1 MTLPPMPPFLAKY
14 GIYLAIVAVVVA
26 VLLLTYCQGQSAGKS
41 GEVVKQ
47 QERTIQ
53 VQQEVGSANENA
65 ADARV
70 SDATKA
76 AQEERELKD
85 ALEATSDPTRQR
97 ILRGCIILRQQG
109 RNGEDLPARCRL
121 ETGTGANLP

>member
-1 MTLPPMPPFLAKY
+1 MTAFFSKYWIYFALA
-14 GIYLAIVAVVVA
+14 AFVAA
-26 VLLLTYCQGQSAGKS
+26 VLGLTYCQGKSAGKS

-47 QERTIQ
+47 QERTIETQ
-53 VQQEVGSANENA
+53 RELGSANENA

-70 SDATKA
+70 SDATRA

-97 ILRGCIILRQQG
+97 ILRGCLILRQQG
-109 RNGEDLPARCRL
+109 RNGEDLPARCRPSAV
-121 ETGTGANLP
+121 TGANLP